1 VKKHLIATVGATVS
15 LAMLVATG
23 TGYSSWSA
31 QVPTTGAISS
41 VAKIPPP
48 TNAEITQSNGSDVI
62 TWKAPTGTVYG
73 GQPIAQSFEI
83 QGSST
88 GKSGSWSTIATVPG
102 TTRSYAVSASSEA
115 SYYRV
120 VTVNNGWLSSYDG
133 GGTAPIEAPS
143 SPTNPKV
150 VATFNTV
157 SEPFDIV
164 SSGTSI
170 YVVGYSGQDMSVIN
184 ASTGAI
190 NNFNNLS
197 THGYLENGEA
207 VYADGLIWEASGA
220 LDHVVEVD
228 PFTDRIIGGVKVGQK
243 TSGITSDGGYVWAT
257 SSVSNSVY
265 RINPVTNTA
274 TTYTVPGPGSGYG
287 ALDGGIVDENGY
299 VWVANDDNN
308 SVTELNTST
317 GAVVKTIALGSTPTD
332 ITYGNGD
339 IWVANAG
346 SNSVTQIDASTGAVV
361 KTITLDSGP
370 DFITYGNGSVWVSN
384 SGSDTVSEISGTT
397 GDVVATIPVG
407 SEPLNLI
414 DNNGYIWVVNF
425 GNNGTVTEIKIG
437 S

>member
-1 VKKHLIATVGATVS
+1 MKKRLIAAVGATAS

-62 TWKAPTGTVYG
+62 TWEAPTGTVYG

-102 TTRSYAVSASSEA
+102 TTHSYSVSASSAA

-133 GGTAPIEAPS
+133 GGTAPVEAPPS
-143 SPTNPKV
+143 SASPKI

-157 SEPFDIV
+157 SEPFDIA

-170 YVVGYSGQDMSVIN
+170 YVVGSSGRDMSVIN
-184 ASTGAI
+184 ASTGTV
-190 NNFNNLS
+190 NNFNN
-197 THGYLENGEA
+197 HNIHNLEGGGA
-207 VYADGLIWEASGA
+207 VYAYGLIWEASGST
-220 LDHVVEVD
+220 DFMFEVD
-228 PFTDRIIGGVKVGQK
+228 PSTDAIIGGVKVGQK
-243 TSGITSDGGYVWAT
+243 TRGITSGDGYIWAGT
-257 SSVSNSVY
+257 SNASSVS
-265 RINPVTNTA
+265 RINPVTGA
-274 TTYTVPGPGSGYG
+274 VRTYTVPGVGFG
-287 ALDGGIVDENGY
+287 AIAGIVYENGY
-299 VWVANDDNN
+299 VWVANDNN
-308 SVTELNTST
+308 GSVTELNAST
-317 GAVVKTIALGSTPTD
+317 GVVLKTITVGGIPSS

-339 IWVANAG
+339 IWVASAV
-346 SNSVTQIDASTGAVV
+346 SNSVTQINASTGVVINTIAVG
-361 KTITLDSGP
+361 SRPGG
-370 DFITYGNGSVWVSN
+370 ITYGNGSVWVVN
-384 SGSDTVSEISGTT
+384 GNTISEISGTT

-407 SEPLNLI
+407 SNPQNII
-414 DNNGYIWVVNF
+414 DNNGYIWVTNY
-425 GNNGTVTEIKIG
+425 GSNTVTEIE